1 MGLES
6 RIGESLLCKATP
18 LILGE
23 ASLAFC
29 FGFLFCFFDEKKERT
44 VRIKS
49 NINMKVGIIL
59 VPMSMPEPLI
69 LQLCSYKWVEDS
81 GYGENAAQGCQVNVK
96 GVE

>member
-1 MGLES
+1 
-6 RIGESLLCKATP
+6 
-18 LILGE
+18 
-23 ASLAFC
+23 
-29 FGFLFCFFDEKKERT
+29 
-44 VRIKS
+44 
-49 NINMKVGIIL
+49 MKVGIIL